1 MRLPTNIEIVRKTFI
16 LTVLLIMQVVVACS
30 KCNILYYKKY
40 TAFLAITFAE
50 NCVDCKFI

>member
-1 MRLPTNIEIVRKTFI
+1 MRLPKNIEIVRKTFI

-40 TAFLAITFAE
+40 TAFLAVTFAE